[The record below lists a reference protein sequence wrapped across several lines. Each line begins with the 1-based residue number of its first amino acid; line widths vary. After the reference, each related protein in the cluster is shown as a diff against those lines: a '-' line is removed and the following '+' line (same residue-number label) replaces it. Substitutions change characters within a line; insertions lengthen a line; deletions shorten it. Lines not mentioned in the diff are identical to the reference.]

1 MPRPKNFMA
10 QGPRP
15 KAALEDDIAALFDR
29 EHPAQRRETRTLPI
43 EQIRPNPFQAR
54 RSFVGVDELAR
65 AIRLHGFTS
74 WLRVR
79 PDPATPGFYQLVYGE
94 RRLRAAREAGLAEVP
109 CEIVAHSDEQMI
121 EIGLAE
127 NIQRQ
132 DLNPLEEAEAFRT
145 LIEQRGY
152 SQRSLAE
159 RIGKDKGYVENRLAI
174 LRAPEDVQ
182 QLVVQQPDAM
192 SAARALAKLPTAAER
207 RPLIDGVLAGK
218 LKKQD
223 IYTLIGETMAV
234 PKMAAEAAVEPAVDA
249 VVARSLPRA
258 ARAPMALNPD
268 RQLER
273 DITLLRTIVAR
284 WKAALPMTTPQ
295 RRTVLAFME
304 DELVV
309 DIEDLLHG
317 LRQAERPDGDR

>member
-10 QGPRP
+10 SGPRP
-15 KAALEDDIAALFDR
+15 RAALEDDIAALYER

-54 RSFVGVDELAR
+54 RSFVGVDELAE

-79 PDPATPGFYQLVYGE
+79 PDPTAPGFYQLVYGE
-94 RRLRAAREAGLAEVP
+94 RRLRAAREAGLADVP
-109 CEIVAHSDEQMI
+109 CEIVVHSDEQMI

-132 DLNPLEEAEAFRT
+132 DLDPLEEAQAFRT

-159 RIGKDKGYVENRLAI
+159 RIGKDKGYIENRLSL

-182 QLVVQQPDAM
+182 QMVVQRPEAM
-192 SAARALAKLPTAAER
+192 SAARAIAKLPTAEER

-223 IYTLIGETMAV
+223 IYDLVGETMAG
-234 PKMAAEAAVEPAVDA
+234 PAMAQVSSAEPATDA
-249 VVARSLPRA
+249 GVARPRARA
-258 ARAPMALNPD
+258 ARGRATPDVD
-268 RQLER
+268 RQFQR
-273 DITLLRTIVAR
+273 DISMLRTIVAR
-284 WKAALPMTTPQ
+284 WKAALPMITPQ
-295 RRTVLAFME
+295 RRNVLAFME
-304 DELVV
+304 DEFLGA
-309 DIEDLLHG
+309 IEDLLHG
-317 LRQAERPDGDR
+317 LRRPERPDGDG